1 MSDAPR
7 LMASGPLS
15 GQQLGGL
22 HLAARQLLDEEGAFG
37 RGLIDAPADARHLG
51 LGAGQLVGKPLVSDA
66 LLRHPVRQRSEIGF
80 AHSSN
85 MHQTHIPGQELHAC
99 KALNERAA
107 SAHNMRMAQ
116 KPHPKHFLREWRKHH
131 GLSIDAL
138 IERIKANVE
147 DRVLAEGE
155 EGDMKRLGLSQPN
168 ISRIERGDIPYNQT
182 ILELIAEVYGVDAAS
197 LIIRDPSD
205 PDGLWSIYDQIEPTQ
220 RQTALRVLEGFK
232 RTGTD
237 G

>member
-1 MSDAPR
+1 MSEAPPNMG
-7 LMASGPLS
+7 LVPLS
-15 GQQLGGL
+15 GEKVGGFDF
-22 HLAARQLLDEEGAFG
+22 ASRQLLNGEGAFG
-37 RGLIDAPADARHLG
+37 ARSAKAASDSGDLR
-51 LGAGQLVGKPLVSDA
+51 LREIKPFCQPLVANA
-66 LLRHPVRQRSEIGF
+66 LVRHPDCEGGQFVHEENMRS
-80 AHSSN
+80 
-85 MHQTHIPGQELHAC
+85 MHIPSQEHHAWEPL
-99 KALNERAA
+99 KVWPGP
-107 SAHNMRMAQ
+107 SHNMRMAQ

-138 IERIKANVE
+138 IDRIKANVE

-197 LIIRDPSD
+197 LIIRDPTD
-205 PDGLWSIYDQIEPTQ
+205 PDGLWTIYDQIPAPQ
-220 RQTALRVLEGFK
+220 KPVALRVLEGFK
-232 RTGTD
+232 KTGTD